1 MNIYGAQYFET
12 LNFNHFDDFSNFD
25 SFSMS
30 MRIIIWMQK

>member
-12 LNFNHFDDFSNFD
+12 LNFNDFDDFSNFD

-30 MRIIIWMQK
+30 MRIWMQK